1 MRMFAVILNEAN
13 PEIAERIAESYPT
26 HYRFS
31 DTVFLVSDDA
41 LAETVS
47 VNVGIKGD
55 DRVDEAR
62 GVVFRLN
69 GAYAGYTKRALW
81 EWLSEAEGRE

>member
-1 MRMFAVILNEAN
+1 MCMFAVILNEAN
-13 PEIAERIAESYPT
+13 QKAAERIAESYPAY
-26 HYRFS
+26 YRFS

-47 VNVGIKGD
+47 ASVGIKGD
-55 DRVDEAR
+55 DRIDEAG
-62 GVVFRLN
+62 GVVFHLN
-69 GAYAGYTKRALW
+69 GAYAGYTKRVLW

>member
-13 PEIAERIAESYPT
+13 QKAAERIAKSYPT

-47 VNVGIKGD
+47 ASVGIKGD
-55 DRVDEAR
+55 DRIDEAG

-69 GAYAGYTKRALW
+69 GAYAGYTKRVLW

>member
-1 MRMFAVILNEAN
+1 MCMFAVILNEAN
-13 PEIAERIAESYPT
+13 QKAAERIAESYPAY
-26 HYRFS
+26 YRFS

-47 VNVGIKGD
+47 ASVGIKGD
-55 DRVDEAR
+55 DRIDEAG

-69 GAYAGYTKRALW
+69 GAYAGYTKRVLW

>member
-13 PEIAERIAESYPT
+13 QKAAERIAKSYPT

-55 DRVDEAR
+55 DRIDEAG
-62 GVVFRLN
+62 GVVFHLN
-69 GAYAGYTKRALW
+69 GTYAGYTKRVLW